1 MPTFSIRFV
10 VTRELYYNGYKYLS
24 KGRVQ
29 MEFLVFILI
38 VFVGYLLY
46 LLVKTNK
53 KTKETETQL
62 QQVLESSK
70 RVNDADAYCSQV
82 KAEVEGLNNQKI
94 ALKNEIRDLEKDL
107 VVESAFVDEYTD
119 IRSDEIKNKL
129 ALLRNKQKDMIKQDK
144 ALIVT
149 STEKKQVVN
158 KQKQQ
163 ILRCFNTECNDIIG
177 KVTVKNI
184 DTSRNKL
191 TKSFDTINKIFEVD
205 GVQIAPRYL
214 ETKYDE
220 LSLVFSYMKRL
231 EKEAEDKRIHREV
244 MIQEEK
250 ARRDY
255 ERAKQQYDK
264 DIKQTQN
271 EVNKLMKYMQKSQD
285 DIEKQLYIDKIREL
299 EAQINDL
306 KAAKEDV
313 ENRER
318 NAQAGYVYIISNI
331 GSFGE
336 NVYKIGMTRRL
347 EPMDRIKE
355 LSSASVP
362 FVFDVHALI
371 FSDNAPA
378 LETTLHHY
386 FEKQRVNKINNR
398 KEFFRVDLEEI
409 KKVVLENHNATV
421 NFVDIPDA
429 VEYRETLKLEGK
441 TRPVEVHYSES
452 KGIQEEPTE
461 EPGVKP
467 VSAVASSTTSTLF
480 EEPAQRPVKA
490 KPVKIKPKKI
500 GVVRPQA

>member
-53 KTKETETQL
+53 KTKETEAQL
-62 QQVLESSK
+62 QLVLESSK

-94 ALKNEIRDLEKDL
+94 ALKKEIRDLEKDL

-255 ERAKQQYDK
+255 ERAKQQ
-264 DIKQTQN
+264 
-271 EVNKLMKYMQKSQD
+271 
-285 DIEKQLYIDKIREL
+285 
-299 EAQINDL
+299 
-306 KAAKEDV
+306 
-313 ENRER
+313 
-318 NAQAGYVYIISNI
+318 
-331 GSFGE
+331 
-336 NVYKIGMTRRL
+336 
-347 EPMDRIKE
+347 
-355 LSSASVP
+355 
-362 FVFDVHALI
+362 
-371 FSDNAPA
+371 
-378 LETTLHHY
+378 
-386 FEKQRVNKINNR
+386 
-398 KEFFRVDLEEI
+398 
-409 KKVVLENHNATV
+409 
-421 NFVDIPDA
+421 
-429 VEYRETLKLEGK
+429 
-441 TRPVEVHYSES
+441 
-452 KGIQEEPTE
+452 
-461 EPGVKP
+461 
-467 VSAVASSTTSTLF
+467 
-480 EEPAQRPVKA
+480 
-490 KPVKIKPKKI
+490 
-500 GVVRPQA
+500 